1 VIDPALLRGLEAEP
15 PLQCVP
21 RREPGNELII
31 FFFLHHLFI
40 QNMCGIT
47 GFWNPQRNNER
58 ELRSML
64 DRMLDV
70 LDHRGPDE
78 RGSRL
83 FVESGLALG
92 HTRLSIIGLNCGHQ
106 PIETDDGDYAV
117 TVNGELYGYKRIR
130 TQLACENLVSN
141 GKSDSAI
148 TLPLYLKHG
157 LAMVEHLRGEFAI
170 VLYDHREQ
178 RLILIRDRFGIKP
191 LYYAVGEQ
199 GLVWGSEVKSI
210 LEHPDVPAKLC
221 PKAALHQMMQ
231 VMVPGTTAF
240 ENVDALQPGHMLIA
254 SLKGGRLEI
263 ETKRW
268 WDFTF
273 PDSHETNPDPAEY
286 VQGVQDRLIDAVAT
300 RLEADVPVGCYL
312 SGGIDSCSIIGLAT
326 TLMQSPV
333 KAFTIAFDSDEYDES
348 NIAKL
353 MADRT
358 GAEQEVLRLTEKEL
372 YGPAFE
378 RATWHAER
386 TFYNTLA
393 VAKWHMS
400 RRVRACNYKAVITGE
415 GSDELFGGYPFFKR
429 DWLGRDGEEGG
440 IFAGAILAEEDQNH
454 DAWQDL
460 CGFTPS
466 WLQPWMLVLQRC
478 RPILS
483 GNLKDLLAQY
493 DPVAEIASAI
503 DPDAVRG
510 RHRLDVSQYTW
521 SKTMLEGQILTWGGD
536 RMDMANSMEAR
547 PAFLDH
553 HLAEYATTIPPE
565 VRIRNGVEKWV
576 LREAMVHVLPRELYE
591 RKKFA
596 FMAPPAHT
604 DPVKQAAV
612 QEMID
617 HWLTRT
623 RVNMLGFFDYD
634 ALTRFLDDAWKET
647 DGTIARRND
656 IIMNHA
662 LQLHMLHGQY
672 VEGQPLPAVD

>member
-1 VIDPALLRGLEAEP
+1 
-15 PLQCVP
+15 
-21 RREPGNELII
+21 
-31 FFFLHHLFI
+31 
-40 QNMCGIT
+40 MCGIA
-47 GFWNPQRNNER
+47 GFWNPSRTNER
-58 ELRSML
+58 QLRHSL
-64 DRMLDV
+64 DPMLDV

-83 FVESGLALG
+83 FVDQGLALG
-92 HTRLSIIGLNCGHQ
+92 HTRLSIIGLAHGHQ

-117 TVNGELYGYKRIR
+117 TVNGELYDYKRIR
-130 TQLACENLVSN
+130 TRLACNAYVTN
-141 GKSDSAI
+141 AKSDSAI
-148 TLPLYLKHG
+148 ALPMYLRDG
-157 LAMVEHLRGEFAI
+157 LSFVHDLRGEFAI
-170 VLYDHREQ
+170 VLYDHREKQ
-178 RLILIRDRFGIKP
+178 LVLIRDRFGVKP
-191 LYYAVGEQ
+191 LYYAINDQ
-199 GLVWGSEVKSI
+199 GIVWGSEVKAI
-210 LEHPDVPAKLC
+210 LKHPDVDPRLC

-231 VMVPGTTAF
+231 VMVPGSTAF
-240 ENVDALQPGHMLIA
+240 AGVEALMPGHMLVVK
-254 SLKGGRLEI
+254 LRDGRLE
-263 ETKRW
+263 TKTTRW
-268 WDFTF
+268 WDLEF
-273 PDSHETNPDPAEY
+273 PTSHDGAADPAPF

-312 SGGIDSCSIIGLAT
+312 SGGIDSCSILGLAT
-326 TLMQSPV
+326 TLQQSPV
-333 KAFTIAFDSDEYDES
+333 KAFTIAFDNAEYDES

-358 GAEQEVLRLTEKEL
+358 GAEQELLLLTEKEL

-429 DWLGRDGEEGG
+429 DWHGREDDGGL
-440 IFAGAILAEEDQNH
+440 FAGALLAEEDQQH
-454 DAWQDL
+454 PAWQDL

-466 WLQPWMLVLQRC
+466 WIQPWMLTLQRFG
-478 RPILS
+478 PLLS
-483 GNLKDLLAQY
+483 GPMKDLLAQY
-493 DPVAEIASAI
+493 DPVGEVAAAI
-503 DPDAVRG
+503 DPNQTRG

-521 SKTMLEGQILTWGGD
+521 CKTMLEGQILTWGGD

-553 HLAEYATTIPPE
+553 HVAEYAVTIPPE
-565 VRIRNGVEKWV
+565 VRIRGGVEKWV
-576 LREAMVHVLPRELYE
+576 LREAMVNVLPRELYE

-604 DPVKQAAV
+604 DPVKRAAL

-617 HWLTRT
+617 HWLTED
-623 RVNMLGFFDYD
+623 RVREVGFFDRGT
-634 ALTRFLDDAWKET
+634 LTKFIQDAWVET
-647 DGTIARRND
+647 DAAVARRND
-656 IIMNHA
+656 IVINHA

-672 VEGQPLPAVD
+672 VEGLPLPTVD

>member
-1 VIDPALLRGLEAEP
+1 
-15 PLQCVP
+15 
-21 RREPGNELII
+21 
-31 FFFLHHLFI
+31 
-40 QNMCGIT
+40 MCGIT
-47 GFWNPQRNNER
+47 GFWNPSRTHER
-58 ELRSML
+58 ELRFVL
-64 DRMLDV
+64 DQMLDV

-83 FVESGLALG
+83 YVEQGLALG
-92 HTRLSIIGLNCGHQ
+92 HTRLSIIGLDHGHQ
-106 PIETDDGDYAV
+106 PIESADGDFAV

-130 TQLACENLVSN
+130 TQLACESLECS

-148 TLPLYLKHG
+148 TLPLYIRDG
-157 LAMVEHLRGEFAI
+157 ISFVNQLRGEFAI

-178 RLILIRDRFGIKP
+178 RLLLIRDRFGIKP
-191 LYYAVGEQ
+191 LYFAVNDG
-199 GLVWGSEVKSI
+199 GIVWGSEVKSI
-210 LEHPDVPAKLC
+210 LKHPDIQPKLC

-231 VMVPGTTAF
+231 VMVPGSTGF
-240 ENVDALQPGHMLIA
+240 EGVEALKPGHMLIA
-254 SLKGGRLEI
+254 EKRNGRLEV
-263 ETKRW
+263 TTRKW
-268 WDFTF
+268 WDLDF
-273 PDSHETNPDPAEY
+273 PTSHDPNPDPAEY
-286 VQGVQDRLIDAVAT
+286 VRGVKDRLIDAVAT

-312 SGGIDSCSIIGLAT
+312 SGGIDSCSILGLAT
-326 TLMQSPV
+326 TLQQSPI
-333 KAFTIAFDSDEYDES
+333 KAFTIAFDSDQYDES

-353 MADRT
+353 MAERT
-358 GAEQEVLRLTEKEL
+358 GAEQELLRLTEKEL

-400 RRVRACNYKAVITGE
+400 RRVRACNYKAVVTGE

-429 DWLGRDGEEGG
+429 DWLGREDEGG
-440 IFAGAILAEEDQNH
+440 IFAGAILAEEDLQH
-454 DAWQDL
+454 PAWQDL

-466 WLQPWMLVLQRC
+466 WIQPWMLTLQRVT
-478 RPILS
+478 PLLS
-483 GNLKDLLAQY
+483 SSMQDLLQQY
-493 DPVAEIASAI
+493 DPIQAVAEAI
-503 DPDAVRG
+503 DADQVRG
-510 RHRLDVSQYTW
+510 RHRLDISQYTW

-565 VRIRNGVEKWV
+565 VRIRDGVEKWV
-576 LREAMVHVLPRELYE
+576 LREAMVNVLPKQLYE

-604 DPVKQAAV
+604 DPVKRNAV

-617 HWLTRT
+617 HWMTAT
-623 RVNMLGFFDYD
+623 RVDDVGFFDHEK
-634 ALTRFLDDAWKET
+634 LHRFIDQSWQET
-647 DGTIARRND
+647 DGTSARRND
-656 IIMNHA
+656 IVMNHA

-672 VEGQPLPAVD
+672 IEGLPLPVVD

>member
-1 VIDPALLRGLEAEP
+1 
-15 PLQCVP
+15 
-21 RREPGNELII
+21 
-31 FFFLHHLFI
+31 
-40 QNMCGIT
+40 M
-47 GFWNPQRNNER
+47 
-58 ELRSML
+58 
-64 DRMLDV
+64 
-70 LDHRGPDE
+70 
-78 RGSRL
+78 
-83 FVESGLALG
+83 
-92 HTRLSIIGLNCGHQ
+92 
-106 PIETDDGDYAV
+106 
-117 TVNGELYGYKRIR
+117 
-130 TQLACENLVSN
+130 ACESLDCN

-148 TLPLYLKHG
+148 ALPLYLKHG
-157 LAMVEHLRGEFAI
+157 LGMVEHLRGEFAI

-178 RLILIRDRFGIKP
+178 RLVLIRDRFGIKP
-191 LYYAVGEQ
+191 LYYATGEH

-210 LEHPDVPAKLC
+210 LKHPDVPAKLC
-221 PKAALHQMMQ
+221 PKAAVHQMMQ
-231 VMVPGTTAF
+231 VMVPGSTAF
-240 ENVDALQPGHMLIA
+240 EGVHALQPGHMLVA
-254 SLKGGRLEI
+254 QLRDGRLEI
-263 ETKRW
+263 DTQRW

-273 PDSHETNPDPAEY
+273 PDSHDPNPDPAEY
-286 VQGVQDRLIDAVAT
+286 IQGVQDRLIDAVAT

-312 SGGIDSCSIIGLAT
+312 SGGIDSCSILGLAT

-348 NIAKL
+348 SIAKL

-358 GAEQEVLRLTEKEL
+358 GAEQELLRLTEKEL

-400 RRVRACNYKAVITGE
+400 RRVRACNYKAVVTGE

-429 DWLGRDGEEGG
+429 DWLGRDGEEEGV
-440 IFAGAILAEEDQNH
+440 FAGAILAEEDQQH
-454 DAWQDL
+454 AAWQDL

-466 WLQPWMLVLQRC
+466 WLQPWMLVLQRVS
-478 RPILS
+478 PLLS
-483 GNLKDLLAQY
+483 SDLKDLLNEY
-493 DPVAEIASAI
+493 DPVAEIAGAI
-503 DPDAVRG
+503 DPAAVRG
-510 RHRLDVSQYTW
+510 RHRLDISQYTW

-565 VRIRNGVEKWV
+565 IRIRGGVEKWV
-576 LREAMVHVLPRELYE
+576 LREAMVNVLPRELYE

-604 DPVKQAAV
+604 DPVKRAAV

-617 HWLTRT
+617 HWLTPDRIAE
-623 RVNMLGFFDYD
+623 VGFFDHD
-634 ALTRFLDDAWKET
+634 AVVRFINDAWRET

-656 IIMNHA
+656 IIINHV

>member
-1 VIDPALLRGLEAEP
+1 
-15 PLQCVP
+15 
-21 RREPGNELII
+21 
-31 FFFLHHLFI
+31 
-40 QNMCGIT
+40 MCGIT
-47 GFWNPQRNNER
+47 GFWNPARTNER
-58 ELRSML
+58 ELRFTL
-64 DRMLDV
+64 DQMLDV

-78 RGSRL
+78 RGSKFFL
-83 FVESGLALG
+83 DQGLALG
-92 HTRLSIIGLNCGHQ
+92 HTRLSIIGLDHGHQ
-106 PIETDDGDYAV
+106 PIETRDGDYAV
-117 TVNGELYGYKRIR
+117 TVNGELYGYKRER
-130 TQLACENLVSN
+130 TRLACQSLASD

-148 TLPLYLKHG
+148 TLPLYLRHG
-157 LAMVEHLRGEFAI
+157 LSFVERLRGEFAI
-170 VLYDHREQ
+170 VLYDHREK

-191 LYYAVGEQ
+191 LYYAVKDDGI
-199 GLVWGSEVKSI
+199 VWGSEVKAI
-210 LEHPDVPAKLC
+210 LKHPSVVPRLC
-221 PKAALHQMMQ
+221 PKAAIHQMMQ

-240 ENVDALQPGHMLIA
+240 EGVQALQPGHMLIVQRV
-254 SLKGGRLEI
+254 GDRLVTES
-263 ETKRW
+263 KRW
-268 WDFTF
+268 WDLEF
-273 PDSHETNPDPAEY
+273 PTSHESGADPQEY

-312 SGGIDSCSIIGLAT
+312 SGGIDSCSILGLAT
-326 TLMQSPV
+326 TLQQSPV

-348 NIAKL
+348 NFAKL

-358 GAEQEVLRLTEKEL
+358 GAEQELLRLTEKEL

-429 DWLGRDGEEGG
+429 DWLGREKGEGG
-440 IFAGAILAEEDQNH
+440 IFAGAILAEEDQLH
-454 DAWQDL
+454 PAWQDR

-466 WLQPWMLVLQRC
+466 WIQPWMLTLRAA
-478 RPILS
+478 RSLLS
-483 GNLKDLLAQY
+483 DELIDLLETY
-493 DPVAEIASAI
+493 DPVAEVAAAI
-503 DPDAVRG
+503 DPDQVRG
-510 RHRLDVSQYTW
+510 RHRLDISQYTW

-553 HLAEYATTIPPE
+553 HLAEYAVTIPPDI
-565 VRIRNGVEKWV
+565 RIRDGIEKWV
-576 LREAMVHVLPRELYE
+576 LREAMVNVLPKELYE

-604 DPVKQAAV
+604 DPVKRDAV

-617 HWLTRT
+617 HWLTPT
-623 RVNMLGFFDYD
+623 RMNELGILNHKRVDQFV
-634 ALTRFLDDAWKET
+634 TQAWRET

-656 IIMNHA
+656 ILMNHA
-662 LQLHMLHGQY
+662 LQLHMLQGQY
-672 VEGQPLPAVD
+672 VEGMPLPTVD

>member
-1 VIDPALLRGLEAEP
+1 
-15 PLQCVP
+15 
-21 RREPGNELII
+21 
-31 FFFLHHLFI
+31 
-40 QNMCGIT
+40 MCGIS
-47 GFWNPQRNNER
+47 GFWNPSRTNER
-58 ELRSML
+58 ELRFTL

-70 LDHRGPDE
+70 LDHRGPDD

-83 FVESGLALG
+83 YVDQGLALG
-92 HTRLSIIGLNCGHQ
+92 HTRLSIIGLDHGHQ
-106 PIETDDGDYAV
+106 PIETTDGDYAL
-117 TVNGELYGYKRIR
+117 TVNGELYNYKRIR
-130 TQLACENLVSN
+130 TQLGCNNFSTS

-148 TLPLYLKHG
+148 ALPLYLRDG
-157 LAMVEHLRGEFAI
+157 LSFVEHLRGEFAV
-170 VLYDHREQ
+170 VLYDNKKKQ
-178 RLILIRDRFGIKP
+178 LILVRDRFGIKP
-191 LYYAVGEQ
+191 LYYAMNDNGI
-199 GLVWGSEVKSI
+199 VWGSEVKSI
-210 LEHPDVPAKLC
+210 LKHPDINPELC

-231 VMVPGTTAF
+231 VMVPGSTAF
-240 ENVDALQPGHMLIA
+240 KGVEALKPGHMLIVN
-254 SLKGGRLEI
+254 LQDGRLETR
-263 ETKRW
+263 TKRW
-268 WDFTF
+268 WDFVF
-273 PDSHETNPDPAEY
+273 PESHEENADPQEY

-312 SGGIDSCSIIGLAT
+312 SGGIDSCSILGLAT
-326 TLMQSPV
+326 TLQQSAV

-358 GAEQEVLRLTEKEL
+358 GAEQELLRLTEKEL

-429 DWLGRDGEEGG
+429 DWLGRDDEGG
-440 IFAGAILAEEDQNH
+440 IFAGAILAEEDLQH
-454 DAWQDL
+454 PAWQDL

-466 WLQPWMLVLQRC
+466 WMQPWMLTLKRFQ
-478 RPILS
+478 PILS
-483 GNLKDLLAQY
+483 NAMQDLFEEY
-493 DPVAEIASAI
+493 DPVGEVAAAI
-503 DPDAVRG
+503 DPAQVRG
-510 RHRLDVSQYTW
+510 RHRLDISQYTW

-553 HLAEYATTIPPE
+553 HVAEYAVTIPPD
-565 VRIRNGVEKWV
+565 VRIRDGIEKWV
-576 LREAMVHVLPRELYE
+576 LREAMINVLPKELYE

-604 DPVKQAAV
+604 DPVKRNAV
-612 QEMID
+612 QEMIN
-617 HWLTRT
+617 HWLTPE
-623 RVNMLGFFDYD
+623 RVREVGFFDYD
-634 ALTRFLDDAWKET
+634 RLIQFIDQSWNET
-647 DGTIARRND
+647 DSTVARRND
-656 IIMNHA
+656 IVLNHT

-672 VEGQPLPAVD
+672 VEGLPLPVVD